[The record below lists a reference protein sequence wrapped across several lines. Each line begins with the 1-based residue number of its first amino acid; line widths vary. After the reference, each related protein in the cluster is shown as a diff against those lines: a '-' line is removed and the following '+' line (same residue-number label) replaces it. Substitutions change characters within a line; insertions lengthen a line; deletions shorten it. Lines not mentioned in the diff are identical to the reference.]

1 MPLYTELICLAI
13 IILAILA
20 SLAVQTVLH
29 HALPFHRLTRGRT
42 FTYNAY
48 HNAGRGDAARL
59 PGRSMSP
66 SVVLSLLLGSL
77 YGLLWH
83 ACLGRR
89 WGQLPVYWLISILG
103 FFAGYALAVISG
115 IQVLRLGTIPLLE

>member
-1 MPLYTELICLAI
+1 
-13 IILAILA
+13 
-20 SLAVQTVLH
+20 
-29 HALPFHRLTRGRT
+29 
-42 FTYNAY
+42 
-48 HNAGRGDAARL
+48 
-59 PGRSMSP
+59 MSP

-89 WGQLPVYWLISILG
+89 WGQLPLYWLISILG

-115 IQVLRLGTIPLLE
+115 IQVLRLGTIPLLEATLGAVLALAAVWWLLGRRAARVIPGTE